1 MTYAQ
6 LAVEGIMSQCFPPSA
21 DFIIPLPLISQ
32 EKVDYFEKL
41 NSKERDVIV
50 NKGTEYP
57 NTGKYNKHFKDG
69 VYHCKA
75 CDSPL
80 YISSSKFESNCG
92 WPSFDDEIKGAITR
106 HSDYKLGYK
115 RVEICCAKCGGH
127 LGHVFDGEKLTPKNI
142 RHCVNSISLVF
153 KKKDAK

>member
-1 MTYAQ
+1 M
-6 LAVEGIMSQCFPPSA
+6 
-21 DFIIPLPLISQ
+21 
-32 EKVDYFEKL
+32 
-41 NSKERDVIV
+41 
-50 NKGTEYP
+50 
-57 NTGKYNKHFKDG
+57 
-69 VYHCKA
+69 
-75 CDSPL
+75 

-127 LGHVFDGEKLTPKNI
+127 LGHVFEGEKLTTKNI

-153 KKKDAK
+153 KQKNVK

>member
-1 MTYAQ
+1 MKNLVFT
-6 LAVEGIMSQCFPPSA
+6 LLIF
-21 DFIIPLPLISQ
+21 FIPISIISQ

-41 NSKERDVIV
+41 NKKERNVIV

-80 YISSSKFESNCG
+80 YVSSSKFESNCG

-106 HSDYKLGYK
+106 HSDFKLGYK

-127 LGHVFDGEKLTPKNI
+127 LGHVFEGEKLTPKNI

-153 KKKDAK
+153 KQKNVK